1 MLQELIPAS
10 KFPLLNPCI
19 HKWDLTYTVYNWK
32 TYKCKSFIELTPG
45 QTFKPTT
52 LNISLSLRILDFS
65 SCAKGSVTMLD
76 PIAQRFRHC
85 LGHSHGLLTKSY
97 WLYSS
102 DVALQVPTLLGVV
115 ASVCTPVPTRTQQLP
130 TLLAQQCWE
139 LLRPFACSFSVSVA
153 CTQTLFYFSF
163 RSFGKHRRAREGSER
178 TRTSTERVKEK

>member
-19 HKWDLTYTVYNWK
+19 HKWDNWK
-32 TYKCKSFIELTPG
+32 TYKCKSFIKLTPG

-52 LNISLSLRILDFS
+52 PNISFVPWLP
-65 SCAKGSVTMLD
+65 KGSVTMLD

-102 DVALQVPTLLGVV
+102 DVALQVPTLL
-115 ASVCTPVPTRTQQLP
+115 
-130 TLLAQQCWE
+130 AQQCWE

-153 CTQTLFYFSF
+153 YTQTLFYFYF
-163 RSFGKHRRAREGSER
+163 CSFGKHRRAREGSER

>member
-19 HKWDLTYTVYNWK
+19 HKWDLTCTVYNWK

-52 LNISLSLRILDFS
+52 PNISFVPRLP
-65 SCAKGSVTMLD
+65 KGSGTMLD

-85 LGHSHGLLTKSY
+85 LGHSHGLLTKSH

-102 DVALQVPTLLGVV
+102 DVALQVSTLLGVV

-153 CTQTLFYFSF
+153 CT
-163 RSFGKHRRAREGSER
+163 HRRCFIFLFVLLENIGELAREANARER
-178 TRTSTERVKEK
+178 ARSA